1 MRFSRANLT
10 TDPWM
15 EIRRLSAGG
24 QVLPRALVEVHFL
37 RHLAGCGTIY
47 RDYRGLWTV
56 LWYPLLWCI
65 WVISC
70 I

>member
-15 EIRRLSAGG
+15 EILRLSAGG

-37 RHLAGCGTIY
+37 RHLASCGTM
-47 RDYRGLWTV
+47 DRGLWTV